1 MTKSEFL
8 SLRMNL
14 LGGMDDYI
22 RNVIDNPKTTA
33 MWSIEGV
40 GKNEELTEEILL
52 HIANDDEEWNRLCYL
67 FGNLIVGFGK

>member
-67 FGNLIVGFGK
+67 FGNLIAGFGK